1 MCVAFYSMY
10 ISFNSITS
18 VVFSLAWGCVKKMG
32 CVAERKC
39 SVRVFPRVIL
49 LDLLDSPTS
58 VKLIQK
64 DLSMYYLVLDLPN
77 GNLRNSVN
85 TRTFGRF

>member
-1 MCVAFYSMY
+1 
-10 ISFNSITS
+10 
-18 VVFSLAWGCVKKMG
+18 MG